1 MDFHLKRL
9 RNNPK
14 GPHGPIPPKLRARSA
29 RPPVR
34 ARSARAARRTA
45 RKRRPSRPF
54 SAPCR
59 SEERASRNLAGG
71 ADYAGENKLGRRHAR
86 SVYGFYLPKRR
97 LRDTFLPQNTILSTQ
112 NTILSTL
119 KAPAGRISSPK
130 YNFIRPKGPCGT
142 TFCYS

>member
-59 SEERASRNLAGG
+59 SEERASRKLGGG
-71 ADYAGENKLGRRHAR
+71 ANSAGTYKQVGGYAR
-86 SVYGFYLPKRR
+86 SVNKGTCLSKGTGSAVYVEAVR
-97 LRDTFLPQNTILSTQ
+97 LFHFHRFL
-112 NTILSTL
+112 
-119 KAPAGRISSPK
+119 
-130 YNFIRPKGPCGT
+130 
-142 TFCYS
+142 

>member
-29 RPPVR
+29 R
-34 ARSARAARRTA
+34 AARRTA
-45 RKRRPSRPF
+45 RKRRPFRPF

-71 ADYAGENKLGRRHAR
+71 ADSAGENKLGRRHAR
-86 SVYGFYLPKRR
+86 SVYGYLVTPFYY
-97 LRDTFLPQNTILSTQ
+97 I
-112 NTILSTL
+112 
-119 KAPAGRISSPK
+119 
-130 YNFIRPKGPCGT
+130 
-142 TFCYS
+142 